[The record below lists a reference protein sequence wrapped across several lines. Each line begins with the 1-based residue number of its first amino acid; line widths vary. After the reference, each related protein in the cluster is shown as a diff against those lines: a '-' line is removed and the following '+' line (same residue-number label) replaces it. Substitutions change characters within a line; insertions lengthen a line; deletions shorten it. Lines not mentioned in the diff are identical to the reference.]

1 MKRKRWLYVL
11 FGLLAI
17 MVVVVVIILALNYK
31 SNGTD
36 NVQKRIEA
44 FDQTIARIK
53 DEFTYEDF
61 DEVMQDKTLFM
72 GLPAEY
78 HQVNELGIVLDL
90 QKLFVYMD
98 SDTGTTIMLQVTLDP
113 YSDVSRGEWYSSIG
127 YRPEAF
133 NSQDGYYGVYNEKV
147 PDITVGGNGFLY
159 QGISYSIIAF
169 SQYGTEPDALE
180 VMTDFSNALIKF
192 VKIRE

>member
-90 QKLFVYMD
+90 Q
-98 SDTGTTIMLQVTLDP
+98 
-113 YSDVSRGEWYSSIG
+113 SIG
-127 YRPEAF
+127 V
-133 NSQDGYYGVYNEKV
+133 QGVQ
-147 PDITVGGNGFLY
+147 T
-159 QGISYSIIAF
+159 
-169 SQYGTEPDALE
+169 
-180 VMTDFSNALIKF
+180 
-192 VKIRE
+192 R